1 MTSRERI
8 DAVFRGQQP
17 DKIPV
22 DLSSRSTAIEIE
34 AYDRLKQHLGIGGPT
49 HRYLRDHAVLDQQVI
64 DLFQVDTEFVRSFSE
79 EMYRTEGAGDIV
91 FRDEWGTDWRKSVG
105 GHYFEL
111 DNRLYGNMTLE
122 EIQWPETIVSS
133 EQLDEMASQ
142 ARRLCSET
150 DRAVFCDYV
159 GPCVF
164 ERSWYLRGLD
174 DFLVELLTEEAF
186 AHAYMERITDLQIA
200 AYAQIIDA
208 FGDSIEGFFVIDDIA
223 MQSGPMISPDT
234 YRSMIKPYHKRI
246 FDFLHRHDK
255 RIIYHSCGSITRL
268 IPDLLE
274 VGIDALNPLQLSA
287 DHMDPVQL
295 KQEFG
300 RDLVF
305 WGGGCSTQSTLAF
318 GSAQDVRD
326 EVLYRMD
333 ILARDG
339 GYVFAAE
346 HCIQPGTPVDNILA
360 LFETV
365 NSL

>member
-1 MTSRERI
+1 VTSRERI
-8 DAVFRGQQP
+8 DAVFHGRQP

-22 DLSSRSTAIEIE
+22 DFSSRSTAIEIE
-34 AYDRLKQHLGIGGPT
+34 AYDRLKQHLGINSPT
-49 HRYLRDHAVLDQQVI
+49 RRFLRDHAVLDQQVI
-64 DLFQVDTEFVRSFSE
+64 ELFQIDTEFVRSFGE
-79 EMYRTEGAGDIV
+79 EMYRIEGGDIV
-91 FRDEWGTDWRKSVG
+91 FRDEWGVDWRKRAG

-111 DNRLYGNMTLE
+111 DNRLFGDKTLE
-122 EIQWPETIVSS
+122 EIEWPETIVTSL
-133 EQLDEMASQ
+133 QLEDMARQ
-142 ARRLCSET
+142 ARDLSGNAN
-150 DRAVFCDYV
+150 RAVFCDYV

-186 AHAYMERITDLQIA
+186 AHAYMERVTDIQIA
-200 AYAQIIDA
+200 AYGAIIDA
-208 FGDSIEGFFVIDDIA
+208 LGDSIEGFFVIDDIA
-223 MQSGPMISPDT
+223 IQSGPMMSPDT

-255 RIIYHSCGSITRL
+255 RIIYHSCGSVIAL

-274 VGIDALNPLQLSA
+274 IGIDALNPLQLSA

-300 RDLVF
+300 KDVVF

-326 EVLYRMD
+326 EVRYRMD
-333 ILARDG
+333 ILAKDG
-339 GYVFAAE
+339 RYVFSAE
-346 HCIQPGTPVDNILA
+346 HCIQPGTPVENILA
-360 LFETV
+360 LSETV